1 MITLGRKFPSL
12 HLGRVCGTVCAMSRI
27 WLTAL
32 WSCMAIVGATL
43 FYWAGQLSTRYHA
56 YSTGFRKEHPNFNPP
71 APKTRILDKEIMLVG
86 IFRFL
91 GALLVLLSIAWFYS
105 ISRFD

>member
-1 MITLGRKFPSL
+1 
-12 HLGRVCGTVCAMSRI
+12 MSKLQ
-27 WLTAL
+27 LTAL

-43 FYWAGQLSTRYHA
+43 FYWSGQLSTRYHA
-56 YSTGFRKEHPNFNPP
+56 FSTGFRKERPNFNP
-71 APKTRILDKEIMLVG
+71 APKTRILDKKIMVVG

-91 GALLVLLSIAWFYS
+91 GALLILLSIAWLYS